1 MFILASSV
9 FKCLQCLISALTQG
23 GEGGHSFRLTCSAV
37 LWGWRD
43 TTNTTDTCW
52 ECLQWMDHTGFTRA
66 QGSVCFLELPAQSP
80 GCFARALS
88 QVSPAFHAHPRSKM
102 LRFLGVL
109 QEHRP
114 RWAVSFVPFPGPG
127 PSHSGDQVLGKC
139 TVPGGPC
146 ILCTSLVLATQFPG
160 MRAQFYV
167 CCVSPLGADL
177 RL

>member
-1 MFILASSV
+1 MTTYSGSLV
-9 FKCLQCLISALTQG
+9 QLQCGQG
-23 GEGGHSFRLTCSAV
+23 GALQISLAYVGIAHS
-37 LWGWRD
+37 GWP
-43 TTNTTDTCW
+43 TLGLPQPKAACTS
-52 ECLQWMDHTGFTRA
+52 QVHTA
-66 QGSVCFLELPAQSP
+66 QAP
-80 GCFARALS
+80 GCSTRALS

-139 TVPGGPC
+139 TVPGGPY